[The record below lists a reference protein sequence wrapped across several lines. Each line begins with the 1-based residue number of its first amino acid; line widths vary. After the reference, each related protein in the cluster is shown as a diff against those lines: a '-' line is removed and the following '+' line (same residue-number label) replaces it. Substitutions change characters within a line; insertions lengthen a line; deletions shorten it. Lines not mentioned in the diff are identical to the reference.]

1 MPNIRMDIAH
11 IYGYLRKNY
20 SYQNDS
26 HDVAEIAAFFVCLF
40 NKNTLANM
48 NFFFF
53 FFILL
58 EEEHLEIKQFRPS
71 LTLHIIDSWADQR
84 IMLMKSTGCQGD
96 FSACSLLLIKKTNQ
110 SKMAES
116 TEVNFDQAEKQSNF
130 LEMVVDVLA
139 S

>member
-1 MPNIRMDIAH
+1 M
-11 IYGYLRKNY
+11 K
-20 SYQNDS
+20 
-26 HDVAEIAAFFVCLF
+26 FFHLG
-40 NKNTLANM
+40 
-48 NFFFF
+48 
-53 FFILL
+53 FILL

-71 LTLHIIDSWADQR
+71 LTLHIIDSWANQR

-96 FSACSLLLIKKTNQ
+96 FSACSLDQEKNQ

-116 TEVNFDQAEKQSNF
+116 TEVNFDQAEKRSNF